1 MSDLFSAQTRLQE
14 LAALLSQHDA
24 AYYQNDA
31 PTITDAEYDR
41 LKTEALQLAKAYP
54 QDMAAQ
60 AILSKVGSAPQEG
73 FAKIAHGIPML
84 SLDNCFTDEDVAD
97 WLASMKRFLL
107 LPEDAPL
114 EILAEPKID
123 GLSLNL
129 LYRHGQLISAST
141 RGDGMVGEDV
151 TANARTIRDIPKH
164 LDYPYP
170 YPFPTEIEIRGEVYM
185 TRADFT
191 ALNAR
196 QAEQGEKIFANPRN
210 AAAGSLR
217 QLDPSITA
225 QRPLRFF
232 AYAFGAQSQ
241 PVAASQTELM
251 RWLEGS
257 GFRPNSPR
265 QLCTS
270 PRDILTYYTNI
281 MARRAELPFEI
292 DGVVYKVNDFALQQ
306 RLGFVSRAPR
316 WAVAHKFPPEQGQTR
331 LNAITLQVGRTGAI
345 TPVAELEPIG
355 IGGVMVS
362 RATLHNQDEIARKD
376 IRVGDLVV
384 VQRAGDVIP
393 QVVSVVPVAGAPRSA
408 PFVMPTT
415 CPVCGSH
422 AVREEGE
429 AVLRCTG
436 GLNCEAQALEH
447 LEHFVAKDAFDI
459 EGLGSKSLGEFW
471 QLGWIRRPSDIFTL
485 IDAHGESLRER
496 DGWGEKSASKLASAI
511 TKRRTI
517 ELHRFIVA
525 LGIRHVGEVTAK
537 LLATHYTSWDNFHS
551 QMQHA
556 QNKDSES
563 WQQLNA
569 IEGMGEIMAQAIVD
583 FFAEPQ
589 NEAELAKLLPHL
601 TISEAEAK
609 TQGGKLSGKT
619 VVFTGTLTSLS
630 RAEAKAMAEKL
641 GAKVAGSVSKKTDYV
656 IAGSDAGSKLK
667 DAQALGIRVF
677 TETEWQEF
685 LA

>member
-1 MSDLFSAQTRLQE
+1 MSDLFSAHTRLQE

-54 QDMAAQ
+54 NDAAAQ

-73 FAKIAHGIPML
+73 FAKITHGMPML

-97 WLASMKRFLL
+97 WLAGMKRFLL
-107 LPEDAPL
+107 LPDEAPL
-114 EILAEPKID
+114 EVLAEPKID

-129 LYRHGQLISAST
+129 LYSHGRLISAST

-151 TANARTIRDIPKH
+151 TGNARTIADIPQQLH
-164 LDYPYP
+164 GTAPE
-170 YPFPTEIEIRGEVYM
+170 EIEIRGEVYM
-185 TRADFT
+185 TRADF
-191 ALNAR
+191 ASLNAR

-217 QLDPSITA
+217 QLDASITA

-232 AYAFGAQSQ
+232 AYAFGASVQQVVS
-241 PVAASQTELM
+241 SQTELM
-251 RWLEGS
+251 SHLEQW
-257 GFRPNSPR
+257 GFTPNSPR
-265 QLCTS
+265 QLCST
-270 PRDILTYYTNI
+270 PHDILSYYNSI

-331 LNAITLQVGRTGAI
+331 LKAISLQVGRTGAI

-376 IRVGDLVV
+376 IRAGDLVV

-393 QVVSVVPVAGAPRSA
+393 QVVSVVLSA
-408 PFVMPTT
+408 RPPHSVPFVMPST

-422 AVREEGE
+422 AVREESE

-471 QLGWIRRPSDIFTL
+471 QLGWIRRPSDIFSL
-485 IDAHGESLRER
+485 IEVHGEALRQR

-511 TKRRTI
+511 TKRKTI

-537 LLATHYTSWDNFHS
+537 LLATHYSSWDNLHS
-551 QMQHA
+551 QMQQA

-589 NEAELAKLLPHL
+589 NEAELARLMPHL
-601 TISEAEAK
+601 TILDAEAK
-609 TQGGKLSGKT
+609 VQGGKLSGKT

-667 DAQALGIRVF
+667 EAQALGVRVF